1 MRANQRFGTYRFI
14 VLGHNCESGKIDES
28 FLFVYSENENG
39 HTTTLKILDIHTFEV
54 SLIVKKLLLFTTLFS
69 RNCW

>member
-1 MRANQRFGTYRFI
+1 MQKI
-14 VLGHNCESGKIDES
+14 CVVLGHDCESGKIDES
-28 FLFVYSENENG
+28 LLFVYSENENG

-54 SLIVKKLLLFTTLFS
+54 RTVLFDQTRSLLFQTLFPR